1 MKLSGAYKIASRNRS
16 FDAYLQPSMRR
27 ARRVSRIVASL
38 RDQILGDGVESLRV
52 RCVLRDPREI
62 FRVELDV
69 PSLGYQRITLLD
81 RDALEQLLE
90 HDEVRALLHRRARLG
105 EPLGD

>member
-1 MKLSGAYKIASRNRS
+1 MKLPGAYKIASRNRS
-16 FDAYLQPSMRR
+16 FDAYLHPSMRS
-27 ARRVSRIVASL
+27 ARRIRRIVDSL
-38 RDQILGDGVESLRV
+38 RAQILGDGVESLRV

-81 RDALEQLLE
+81 REALELLLD
-90 HDEVRALLHRRARLG
+90 HDDVRALLHRPG
-105 EPLGD
+105 PLSD

>member
-1 MKLSGAYKIASRNRS
+1 MKLPGAYKIASRNRS
-16 FDAYLQPSMRR
+16 FDDYLHPAMRS
-27 ARRVSRIVASL
+27 ARRVSRIVDSL
-38 RDQILGDGVESLRV
+38 RAQILGDGVESLRI

-69 PSLGYQRITLLD
+69 PALGYQRITLLD

-90 HDEVRALLHRRARLG
+90 HDDVRALLHRPNAVG
-105 EPLGD
+105 E

>member
-1 MKLSGAYKIASRNRS
+1 MKLTGAYKIASRNRS
-16 FDAYLQPSMRR
+16 FDAYLHPSMRS
-27 ARRVSRIVASL
+27 ARRVRRIVDSL
-38 RDQILGDGVESLRV
+38 RAQILGDGVESLRV

-81 RDALEQLLE
+81 REALDQLLD
-90 HDEVRALLHRRARLG
+90 HDDVRALLHRPG
-105 EPLGD
+105 PLGD

>member
-1 MKLSGAYKIASRNRS
+1 MKLPGAYKVASRNRS
-16 FDAYLQPSMRR
+16 FDAYLQPSMRS
-27 ARRVSRIVASL
+27 ARRVQRIVDSL
-38 RDQILGDGVESLRV
+38 RDQILGEGVESLRV

-81 RDALEQLLE
+81 RDALEQLLDHE
-90 HDEVRALLHRRARLG
+90 DVRALLHQPG
-105 EPLGD
+105 PLGD